1 MQVLLAI
8 ELIIGVFF
16 VIVFN
21 LAQIA
26 RDLARLPY
34 PASPDNDDDDE
45 TRET

>member
-8 ELIIGVFF
+8 ELIVGVFS

-21 LAQIA
+21 LARIA
-26 RDLARLPY
+26 QDLSRRQY
-34 PASPDNDDDDE
+34 QASPDDDDDDE